1 VKKFNGFDCAAANYL
16 SNIPL
21 DASVMHKEIV
31 EGLALKTNFSFEAFL
46 NNGSISTCLNTMTT
60 DGNVTNWKA
69 GNAYPLSCGTVN
81 SYLNC
86 VLNVKIPFTKSTTL
100 TSLTQVG
107 VSNVAAR
114 LYSENSNSSDLSTL
128 PGDGSTVD
136 LLMSAFLQ
144 PQNSWTT
151 LWAPRGCH
159 FITHSNTISQSL
171 AVDSDNFSIS
181 STTNIIEAT
190 PKGGTKL
197 ICDGNATDGHSG
209 GGGTSAGGNMND
221 PGDTFGMYPS
231 TTFSS
236 LDTIKISTSVF
247 NQRTDKFISSDC
259 SGKPISSITES
270 GSYVLPDVDVP
281 GTIPLDVTTKE
292 SYGVLFTPESN
303 NIANTSPQMFGCG
316 LTDWVIN
323 TPRSLEGTGCAK
335 IGVTDYIRVK
345 IDGNKLYGCNNGT
358 SNDYG
363 NTADTRVPDC
373 SGIKATDYLEKK

>member
-1 VKKFNGFDCAAANYL
+1 
-16 SNIPL
+16 
-21 DASVMHKEIV
+21 M
-31 EGLALKTNFSFEAFL
+31 
-46 NNGSISTCLNTMTT
+46 
-60 DGNVTNWKA
+60 
-69 GNAYPLSCGTVN
+69 
-81 SYLNC
+81 
-86 VLNVKIPFTKSTTL
+86 
-100 TSLTQVG
+100 
-107 VSNVAAR
+107 
-114 LYSENSNSSDLSTL
+114 SE
-128 PGDGSTVD
+128 
-136 LLMSAFLQ
+136 FLQ

-151 LWAPRGCH
+151 LWAPWGCH
-159 FITHSNTISQSL
+159 FVAPLNTTSQSL
-171 AVDSDNFSIS
+171 AVNNTNFDLDNSTNQYSIS
-181 STTNIIEAT
+181 AT
-190 PKGGTKL
+190 AKGVTQL
-197 ICDGNATDGHSG
+197 VCDGKDGNYSG

-231 TTFSS
+231 TTFSMME
-236 LDTIKISTSVF
+236 TIKISTSVF
-247 NQRTDKFISSDC
+247 NQRNDKFITSDC

-345 IDGNKLYGCNNGT
+345 IDGNKLYTCENDTGY
-358 SNDYG
+358 DYG